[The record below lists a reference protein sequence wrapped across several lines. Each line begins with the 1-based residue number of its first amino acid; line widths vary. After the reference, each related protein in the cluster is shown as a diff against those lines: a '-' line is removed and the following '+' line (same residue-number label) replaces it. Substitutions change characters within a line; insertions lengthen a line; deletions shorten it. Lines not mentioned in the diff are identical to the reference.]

1 MNIAAW
7 RRSSLGGRVTVSVC
21 SSVISKMVVMIVLD
35 VILLDGDSV
44 GSMRCFGRKK
54 QENRKGWWVVLS
66 V

>member
-1 MNIAAW
+1 M
-7 RRSSLGGRVTVSVC
+7 TVSVC